1 MRKAQQ
7 NHCFHSTEVTGKNN
21 GSDFHINEKAHNN
34 DLVSHN
40 NNLLIS
46 NVCMHIIMHHV
57 SHYYDLQSQKINWSE
72 YGSPFIIVKDS
83 TFRQSNQTRLKKN
96 CHGNHSGFSG
106 FTFKLSN
113 FSIMSKIY
121 IHRNISYFIQ
131 GGSTLSVGTSMLGYK
146 EMKKQT
152 KWLMKHLIWI
162 MIT

>member
-21 GSDFHINEKAHNN
+21 GSDSHINEKAYNN

-83 TFRQSNQTRLKKN
+83 TFRQSNQTHLKKIAMATIVDSVASLSSFQTFRS
-96 CHGNHSGFSG
+96 CRRYK
-106 FTFKLSN
+106 FTEILVILYK
-113 FSIMSKIY
+113 
-121 IHRNISYFIQ
+121 
-131 GGSTLSVGTSMLGYK
+131 VGVHFLWVQACWGTR
-146 EMKKQT
+146 
-152 KWLMKHLIWI
+152 KWKSRQNG
-162 MIT
+162 